1 MKEKITLPCDIV
13 RDLLPLYHDG
23 VASETT
29 QDAVR
34 GHIEACDACRD
45 EYEKLCEELPMENRS
60 SSPKK
65 KFLGMVKNQKRLKK
79 LMIAVIS
86 LACCVILIGG
96 YLLQL
101 QFPVIPMPDEL
112 ITVHRAY
119 RYENEDGYN
128 YFLMMELPYGWTHAN
143 FYEGKNGDTSFLTFI
158 AKKPLISPG
167 WSDKTRH
174 RIFNFT
180 SESTDIDVVF
190 AGGKAVWME
199 GATDTPVPE
208 FVYIYNDYE
217 HGRNNVYGGT
227 YDFDEGYIGFY
238 FEDGTYKEW
247 NLDGTLLKE
256 EKNE

>member
-23 VASETT
+23 VVSETT
-29 QDAVR
+29 KDAVR
-34 GHIEACDACRD
+34 EHLDTCDACRD

-79 LMIAVIS
+79 LMIAAIS

-119 RYENEDGYN
+119 RYETEDGYG
-128 YFLMMELPYGWTHAN
+128 YFLMMELPHGWTHAN
-143 FYEGKNGDTSFLTFI
+143 FYEGKDSDTTSLTFI
-158 AKKPLISPG
+158 ARKPLISPG
-167 WSDKTRH
+167 WSDETRH
-174 RIFNFT
+174 RIFNFK
-180 SESTDIDVVF
+180 SESTDIDVIF
-190 AGGKAVWME
+190 AGGKAVWTE
-199 GATDTPVPE
+199 GNANTPVPE
-208 FVYIYNDYE
+208 YVYLYDQME
-217 HGRNNVYGGT
+217 KGRIGITSTT
-227 YDFDEGYIGFY
+227 YDFDEGIIGFY
-238 FEDGTYKEW
+238 FEDGIYKEW
-247 NLDGTLLKE
+247 DLDGNLLKE
-256 EKNE
+256 EKAE